1 MRWHHP
7 VGVIFDR
14 QWRPG
19 SGEISGAWAS
29 SIPPGGTGRGP
40 SPALPCQEVR
50 LTRNANSRTY
60 VLRQG
65 RLARVNTH
73 STALAPDARA
83 RGWPDL
89 ADVDLL
95 RTLVETERRRRRLD
109 AAMRAAVAEA
119 ERRGLAADTGYRDTV
134 ELLTDLLR
142 ISVHEARRRIEY
154 AAPQARSRS
163 RKVWRVLA
171 AAS

>member
-1 MRWHHP
+1 MTIH
-7 VGVIFDR
+7 
-14 QWRPG
+14 
-19 SGEISGAWAS
+19 
-29 SIPPGGTGRGP
+29 SI
-40 SPALPCQEVR
+40 
-50 LTRNANSRTY
+50 
-60 VLRQG
+60 
-65 RLARVNTH
+65 
-73 STALAPDARA
+73 ALAPDAPA
-83 RGWPDL
+83 AGWPDL

-119 ERRGLAADTGYRDTV
+119 ERRGLAADIGYRDTV

-142 ISVHEARRRIEY
+142 ISAHEARRRIEY
-154 AAPQARSRS
+154 AAPQVRIRS

>member
-1 MRWHHP
+1 MTE
-7 VGVIFDR
+7 
-14 QWRPG
+14 Q
-19 SGEISGAWAS
+19 
-29 SIPPGGTGRGP
+29 
-40 SPALPCQEVR
+40 
-50 LTRNANSRTY
+50 
-60 VLRQG
+60 
-65 RLARVNTH
+65 
-73 STALAPDARA
+73 STAPAPNVPAS
-83 RGWPDL
+83 GWPEL

-119 ERRGLAADTGYRDTV
+119 DRRGLAADTGYRDTA

-154 AAPQARSRS
+154 ATPQIRSRS
-163 RKVWRVLA
+163 RKVWKVLA

>member
-1 MRWHHP
+1 MN
-7 VGVIFDR
+7 I
-14 QWRPG
+14 
-19 SGEISGAWAS
+19 
-29 SIPPGGTGRGP
+29 
-40 SPALPCQEVR
+40 
-50 LTRNANSRTY
+50 
-60 VLRQG
+60 
-65 RLARVNTH
+65 H
-73 STALAPDARA
+73 STAFAPDAPA
-83 RGWPDL
+83 PGWPDL

-119 ERRGLAADTGYRDTV
+119 ERRGLAADTGYRDTA

-142 ISVHEARRRIEY
+142 ISTDEARRRIEY
-154 AAPQARSRS
+154 AAPQARPRS